1 MKNIY
6 WVLLLFP
13 LIQACATHAPIS
25 EVVMFNTRADSTGN
39 FAKRGGGFSSNTVGI
54 SNAQFEKKRKADFDQ
69 YSLIE
74 EPISLSMFRSYGDD
88 FAIGTAFFH
97 SFGIDFTK
105 KVRNNSFVTAS
116 LSANTSSK
124 IILQNRVYVDDNLG
138 LSLGLFYGHTYR
150 GYNDYSNC
158 FNDEPC
164 GSSYSF
170 GSESRDYLKNAGLRS
185 RFVMRSGQDV
195 GITLTGYLEYGWLF
209 EIDDK
214 YLEFGVS
221 FIGF

>member
-1 MKNIY
+1 MKNVF
-6 WVLLLFP
+6 WAFLLIPLF
-13 LIQACATHAPIS
+13 QSCATHAPMS
-25 EVVMFNTRADSTGN
+25 EMVMFNTRADSTGM
-39 FAKRGGGFSSNTVGI
+39 FAKRGGGFSSNTNGI
-54 SNAQFEKKRKADFDQ
+54 SDAQFEKKRKADFDQ

-74 EPISLSMFRSYGDD
+74 EPISLSMFRSYRDN
-88 FAIGTAFFH
+88 FAIGTAFFY

-116 LSANTSSK
+116 LSANKSSK

-150 GYNDYSNC
+150 RYNDYSNC
-158 FNDEPC
+158 FKDEPC
-164 GSSYSF
+164 GSSFSF
-170 GSESRDYLKNAGLRS
+170 GPESSDYLKNSGLRS
-185 RFVMRSGQDV
+185 RFVLRSGQEV
-195 GITLTGYLEYGWLF
+195 GIALTGYLEYGWLF